1 MGNKTKFEN
10 LAVFIFLLSILLH
23 ICMTEYIDSKIR
35 DQAVAEYE
43 SDGGSCYVDGI
54 KQNDSFDI
62 HGINLDNYT
71 ISYEDGKLY
80 LKTQK

>member
-1 MGNKTKFEN
+1 MGNKTKYEN
-10 LAVFIFLLSILLH
+10 LAVFILLLSMLLP
-23 ICMTEYIDSKIR
+23 ICMAEYINSKIR

-62 HGINLDNYT
+62 HGINLDNYR